1 MLQDRYT
8 TDIQGETRSK
18 LDFLV
23 AGFGCQTGCMQS
35 RYNSHSKEAT
45 NCGCCEKRRQDRI
58 EQDRTEEI
66 AGDANGMGVYLLQAV
81 STPERQSDAHKQLV
95 QFPTTPLKFRQ
106 PNESGTH

>member
-66 AGDANGMGVYLLQAV
+66 AGDANGMGVYRSAASRFNPGETIGCNQAAGAI
-81 STPERQSDAHKQLV
+81 SDHSPEI
-95 QFPTTPLKFRQ
+95 PTT
-106 PNESGTH
+106 